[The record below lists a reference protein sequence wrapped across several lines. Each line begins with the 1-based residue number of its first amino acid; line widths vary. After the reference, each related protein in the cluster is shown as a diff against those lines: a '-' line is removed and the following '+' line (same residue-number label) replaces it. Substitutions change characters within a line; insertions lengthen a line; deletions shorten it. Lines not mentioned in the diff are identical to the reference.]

1 MFPSNPDL
9 SLIYFAFDIW
19 KYPFDVCQNFMS
31 TLSLFQ
37 EFYDVGSLK
46 SLSFLNEWSDNFNL
60 SLCDSTLTTMATTMA
75 T

>member
-46 SLSFLNEWSDNFNL
+46 SLSFLNE
-60 SLCDSTLTTMATTMA
+60 
-75 T
+75 